1 MVITL
6 KVMSVLHVELVM
18 LRIVKVIVV
27 HLVNKDLFIIK
38 RIQSVFHVMF
48 IVIKMRILK
57 YH

>member
-48 IVIKMRILK
+48 IVIKTRILK